1 MALIPNDLG
10 LGLVLHAFLTNVD
23 VIERHA
29 TDPDPVVLLTL
40 EAEAEI
46 FVVLCPA
53 DFAGSAQEQHLQRLV
68 GTRVSLPLVSSP
80 ALLLLADHR
89 LKPAGSA

>member
-1 MALIPNDLG
+1 MAPATPDD
-10 LGLVLHAFLTNVD
+10 LGLVLHAVLTHVD

-29 TDPDPVVLLTL
+29 TDPDPVCLLTL

-53 DFAGSAQEQHLQRLV
+53 LFAGSAQEQHLQRLV

>member
-1 MALIPNDLG
+1 MALIPNN
-10 LGLVLHAFLTNVD
+10 LGLVLHAVLTNVD

-29 TDPDPVVLLTL
+29 TDADPVCLLTL

-53 DFAGSAQEQHLQRLV
+53 QFAGSAQEQHLSRLV
-68 GTRVSLPLVSSP
+68 GTRVQLPVLPSP
-80 ALLLLADHR
+80 CVLLLADHR
-89 LKPAGSA
+89 LKTVSSS